1 MGTESSRLRRCAL
14 SYVSALAALAVM
26 AVLPTAAGASSAD
39 AHAARTL
46 SIKESANLK
55 LDHKKGFVLEEHG
68 VAKGTLR
75 GELYIQLKVSSQ
87 RNVTAVIQFYVN
99 KKDFLRATANASYRV
114 VTSSSASFSG
124 KMNVNSGGGRYSKAK
139 GSGLKFS
146 GVVHRPSDSVSVSVS
161 GSFSY

>member
-1 MGTESSRLRRCAL
+1 MGTESSRLRRRAL
-14 SYVSALAALAVM
+14 LSVM
-26 AVLPTAAGASSAD
+26 ALGAFAIAAISPAPAGARSAD

-46 SIKESANLK
+46 SIKEGASLK

-68 VAKGTLR
+68 FAKGTLG
-75 GELYIQLKVSSQ
+75 GEIYIQLKVSSQ
-87 RNVTAVIQFYVN
+87 RNVTAVIQVYVN
-99 KKDFLRATANASYRV
+99 KRDFLRATAGASYRV

-124 KMNVNSGGGRYSKAK
+124 TMNISSGGGRYSKAK